1 VSLARIAGLA
11 LAALLALP
19 AGGRAAELAGSE
31 WRPVRIGAA
40 DIATDIRAF
49 VQFRADGELAGQGGC
64 NRFFGRYRIAG
75 DAIGIGPLGATRM
88 ACPAPAM
95 ELEAAFFA
103 ALEAARTFRRDRT
116 RLVLLDVD
124 GHEQAELRQTDAD

>member
-1 VSLARIAGLA
+1 MNLARVAVLA
-11 LAALLALP
+11 LALLLALP

-40 DIATDIRAF
+40 DAVADALAF
-49 VQFRADGELAGQGGC
+49 VQFKAAGELAGQGGC
-64 NRFFGRYRIAG
+64 NRFFGHYRIAG
-75 DAIGIGPLGATRM
+75 DAIAIGPLGATRM

-95 ELEAAFFA
+95 ALEAAFFA